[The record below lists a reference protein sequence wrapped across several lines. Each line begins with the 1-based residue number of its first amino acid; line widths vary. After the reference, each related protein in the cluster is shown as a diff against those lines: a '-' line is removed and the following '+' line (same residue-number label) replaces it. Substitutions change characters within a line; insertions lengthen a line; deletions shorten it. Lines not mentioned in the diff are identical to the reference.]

1 MIGSSQNAIKYHEN
15 PIAEDLAE
23 ERRNVLF
30 TNTIIFCILVSIVFV
45 IITVSILIVI
55 IVILEV
61 NYQEVE
67 KKTTQIV
74 EDQSRYSHNFI
85 RLNESNQTV
94 FNDPIY
100 SNFNQKNS
108 SRKALVCNLGYSGP
122 NCQDGIF

>member
-1 MIGSSQNAIKYHEN
+1 MIGSSPNAIKYHEN

-23 ERRNVLF
+23 ERRNVIF

-67 KKTTQIV
+67 KTTQLV
-74 EDQSRYSHNFI
+74 EDQSRYVHNFV
-85 RLNESNQTV
+85 RLNESNQTD

-100 SNFNQKNS
+100 SKFNQKNS